1 MALSRS
7 TRVNLLIGTG
17 HFMSHFYVLCLP
29 PMFLVWQRVFDVS
42 FAQLGLSVALM
53 SGTTAVLQTP
63 VGFLVDRYGARR
75 FLVGGALLMSLSIA
89 AMGLAT
95 AFWQILVLAVLSG
108 VGNSVIHPAD
118 YAILS
123 GSVDKDRMGRSFAL
137 HTFSG
142 NLGFSAGAPVI
153 ALLMVWIGWR
163 ASLGLVGLV
172 GVPIVG
178 AILLQSRILVDQ
190 AREQPHH
197 ASAPISGR
205 QLLMTR
211 PMLLFF
217 GFFMLGACA
226 GAGVQAWLIT
236 VLHTV
241 KGLDLRV
248 ASTALFAYM
257 AGSTAG
263 TLVGGWFADRYKTH
277 LLSFAVVL
285 TTFSAGLILAVGVL
299 PVPGAVAIGLVFFS
313 GLALGASRT
322 PRDVMVKDA
331 APPGQIGKVFGFVSA
346 GLPLG
351 SAITPV
357 PFGFLIDRGHPE
369 LVLVLVSV
377 ILLLSLLCAG
387 SARSAARQGEPV
399 AVAAE

>member
-1 MALSRS
+1 MALSRG

-29 PMFLVWQRVFDVS
+29 PMFLVWQKTFGVS

-63 VGFLVDRYGARR
+63 VGFLVDRHGARR

-153 ALLMVWIGWR
+153 ALLMLAIGWR
-163 ASLGLVGLV
+163 GSLILVGLL

-178 AILLQSRILVDQ
+178 AILLQSRILIDQ
-190 AREQPHH
+190 AREPPRH
-197 ASAPISGR
+197 AGAPISGR

-257 AGSTAG
+257 AGSTCG

-285 TTFSAGLILAVGVL
+285 TTFSAALILAVGVL
-299 PVPGAVAIGLVFFS
+299 PVPGIVAIGLVFLS

-387 SARSAARQGEPV
+387 SARSAARHGEAVP
-399 AVAAE
+399 VAAE